1 MFYKLLLSIILI
13 FSTLYLQAKDYK
25 DVCVQEKKQLPKNA
39 LFIDVRTPEEFKSS
53 HARGSINIPYEF
65 DVDGERVVNKDFVD
79 KINLLT
85 DDDYEKDIVVIC
97 RIGERSIKAAE
108 ALSDEGYEKIIN
120 IKKGYVNG
128 WRKAGLASEKR

>member
-1 MFYKLLLSIILI
+1 MFYKLLLSIIII

-65 DVDGERVVNKDFVD
+65 DIDGERVVNKDFVD